1 MYKGK
6 KINIFLGIATLIF
19 VLPSVVFAKTYESPL
34 FESVKNMDLS
44 KTRQYINSGY
54 AVNITDE
61 NGNTPLTYAIRNE
74 DYDIMI
80 TLLQAGADP
89 TIEDETEYPIYCT
102 GKVSNSNRIRLFF
115 QNYDDT
121 KCPKIV
127 KKNNLK
133 ASNTTSFLSLINWTN
148 IGGTLL
154 TGGLIAGVAIASN
167 NSDSDSNNNSSSGGG
182 GSDGGNVNVI
192 TPETVLSSTQLD
204 TYNNIINGTNVDGV
218 NYYSGYNFS
227 VQGSSGSA
235 DNTAIYNAI
244 NLAYAW
250 ARGFDGSINSNS
262 VLSSSKGYPNAFVDD
277 VPTGTSTESIGTNMT
292 IAVVDSGVFNNAFI
306 TDNIASNG
314 SSVDQNQLYE
324 YYNSSCNGTFCEIYG
339 SSSSPVYVNCSSS
352 GTTLTCNLYNST
364 DAGSIIEGS
373 SFSLSQNSTTP
384 INSESTHGTLVSDL
398 IVGNPVQDTTSSY
411 IGFTGIAPNA
421 EILPYVIGGNFSVD
435 GDSFSAFTDFKHIGN
450 AYLGA
455 GENGAVAINNS
466 WGSDIMWNS
475 NPNGGQYYVSNG
487 NTISINQSGINYV
500 IDDFENYLY
509 YYYGDNTTNNG
520 YQSGTDYT
528 ESNFLNSIKTVVNDN
543 DSIFVFSAGN
553 MGQANPS
560 LENLI
565 PLYLTNADG
574 TKTFYNETT
583 KYYEN
588 FITVVAY
595 DTSTNSLWSGS
606 NQCGIA
612 KDYCLTAPGAN
623 IIISDVMDDNLA
635 DPTFTS
641 HSGTSFSAPIV
652 SGAIALIKSA
662 YPYLTGAEITK
673 LLFVTAKDLGAT
685 GVDEVYGWGM
695 IDLEAATRP
704 YGYQEIA
711 VGSSINTASFS
722 LSESKIKLNSLVANT
737 IKSEN
742 LNFVVL
748 DSFNRTFNANLNDFI
763 ESEKDRVNTI
773 DILNNFATK
782 SNLISLNKNGNL
794 NFYYTQGQNKVK
806 NSLSQEMELSYT
818 IDKNN
823 INNNYGFNL
832 YYGNNPYNAFIDNKV
847 DFYNNFSLSNSYNYN
862 ALNPYF
868 KTNSDKN
875 FAFNNLFKLNDK
887 AILNLGILSQSYV
900 IDYDKYYENQKETEE
915 LGNSLSFLAGL
926 NYNINDNLSTK
937 VELGFINEYDT
948 LFGSKWS
955 GAFGLGSDNTTY
967 FTSVSSNWNILNNNK
982 LSLIGKM
989 NFGYTDV
996 NSIENSLIKNISN
1009 LYTSSYAIG
1018 INYNFDSKLKDEK
1031 SNISFL
1037 ISQPVN
1043 IQNGS
1048 LNISLPTSR
1057 DNDGNIYYTSHKI
1070 NLNGEKETNY
1080 QLTYNYSLGEDTSFN
1095 LGAIYRDYIDNEAIF
1110 LLKYKKNF

>member
-1 MYKGK
+1 MLKMVRK
-6 KINIFLGIATLIF
+6 KIIYTIIFIFTLSNM
-19 VLPSVVFAKTYESPL
+19 VLAKVYESPL

-89 TIEDETEYPIYCT
+89 AMEDETEYPIYCT

-127 KKNNLK
+127 KKNDYR

-154 TGGLIAGVAIASN
+154 TGGLIAGVAIASS
-167 NSDSDSNNNSSSGGG
+167 NSDSSTNNGSGGG
-182 GSDGGNVNVI
+182 GSNPEIV
-192 TPETVLSSTQLD
+192 TPETVLSAEQVEK
-204 TYNNIINGTNVDGV
+204 YNNILAGNNTNGV

-227 VQGSSGSA
+227 VQGSAGSA
-235 DNTAIYNAI
+235 DNTDIYNAI
-244 NLAYAW
+244 NLAYGW

-262 VLSSSKGYPNAFVDD
+262 VLSSSIGYPNAFTDD

-292 IAVVDSGVFNNAFI
+292 VAVVDSGVFNNAFI

-314 SSVDQNQLYE
+314 SSVSQNQLYE
-324 YYNSSCNGTFCEIYG
+324 YYNTSCNGTFCEIYG
-339 SSSSPVYVNCSSS
+339 TSSNPVYVNCSGS
-352 GTTLTCNLYNST
+352 GTTLTCNLYNSA
-364 DAGSIIEGS
+364 DAGSIIAGS

-384 INSESTHGTLVSDL
+384 INSNSTHGTWVSDL
-398 IVGNPVQDTTSSY
+398 IVGNPVQDTSNSY
-411 IGFTGIAPNA
+411 IGFSGIAPNA
-421 EILPYVIGGNFSVD
+421 EILPYVIGGDFSVD
-435 GDSFSAFTDFKHIGN
+435 GGTFSTFADFKHIGN

-466 WGSDIMWNS
+466 WGTDIAWNS
-475 NPNGGQYYVSNG
+475 NSSGGEYYVANG
-487 NTISINQSGINYV
+487 DTITINQSGTNYD

-509 YYYGDNTTNNG
+509 YYYGDNTAG
-520 YQSGTDYT
+520 SSYIHSTDYT
-528 ESNFLNSIKTVVNDN
+528 ESNFLNSMKTVVNDN

-574 TKTFYNETT
+574 TKKTFYNETT

-612 KDYCLTAPGAN
+612 KNYCLTAPGAN

-673 LLFVTAKDLGAT
+673 LLFITAKDLGAP

-695 IDLEAATRP
+695 IDLESATRP

-794 NFYYTQGQNKVK
+794 NFYYMQGQNKVK

-818 IDKNN
+818 VDKSN
-823 INNNYGFNL
+823 INNDYGFSL
-832 YYGNNPYNAFIDNKV
+832 YYGNNPYNVFIDNKV

-887 AILNLGILSQSYV
+887 TILNLGILSQSYV
-900 IDYDKYYENQKETEE
+900 IDYDKYYENRKETEE
-915 LGNSLSFLAGL
+915 LGDSLSFLAGL
-926 NYNINDNLSTK
+926 DYNINDNLSTK

-955 GAFGLGSDNTTY
+955 GAFGLGSNNTTY
-967 FTSVSSNWNILNNNK
+967 FTSVSSNLNLLNNNK

-996 NSIENSLIKNISN
+996 NSIENSLIKDISN

-1057 DNDGNIYYTSHKI
+1057 DNDGNIYYTNHKI